1 MVIKQYTLQCVCAN
15 IYHDINGFKII
26 SQERKKKKT
35 FPWNKKNLM
44 GIV

>member
-26 SQERKKKKT
+26 SQERKKKKKL
-35 FPWNKKNLM
+35 FHEIKK
-44 GIV
+44 I